1 MLSAAGYDRHVEQLL
16 DVVKRLAEALSG
28 AGIDYRIVGGVAVF
42 LHVRERDPLA
52 ARMTRDIDVAIH
64 RRDLGAIAEVAP
76 AYGSEYRH
84 AAGVDML
91 VDRLAPETRSAV
103 HFVFAG
109 EKERPEYAEPVPP
122 FSEAVRSAEGLLLAP
137 VADLV
142 RMKVTSFRLRDQ
154 VHLKDMDTIGLI
166 TPEIE
171 ASLPELLL
179 AGLHHLRT
187 LS

>member
-1 MLSAAGYDRHVEQLL
+1 VQQ
-16 DVVKRLAEALSG
+16 K
-28 AGIDYRIVGGVAVF
+28 
-42 LHVRERDPLA
+42 DPLA

-64 RRDLGAIAEVAP
+64 RRDLAAVAEAGQ
-76 AYGSEYRH
+76 AYGFEYRH

-91 VDRLAPETRSAV
+91 VDRLAPERRSAV

-109 EKERPEYAEPVPP
+109 EKVRPEYPEPVPP
-122 FSEAVRSAEGLLLAP
+122 FSVAIRTAEGLLLAP
-137 VADLV
+137 VSDLV
-142 RMKVTSFRLRDQ
+142 RMKLTSFRLRDQ
-154 VHLKDMDTIGLI
+154 VHLKDMDTVGLI

-179 AGLHHLRT
+179 ARLHHLRT